1 MDCRLPGSW
10 LLVPTAARCQLQ
22 VHTEGMR
29 EEPGARG
36 EGLWRKKTGWRDC
49 EGRRRVGGATAEGL
63 WRKRSRGQEERDC
76 GRFSLSAAAT
86 PPKFPQR
93 RARGTL
99 ARDGPPPQRRA
110 RGTLP
115 RDGPKFHAP
124 IRAPAPAT
132 HRSCPPP
139 PRSAASSSLETYFSA
154 SLRNAWTRVILF
166 AAASFFF
173 SCAPAA
179 PDAP

>member
-36 EGLWRKKTGWRDC
+36 
-49 EGRRRVGGATAEGL
+49 EGL

-132 HRSCPPP
+132 HRSCPTP
-139 PRSAASSSLETYFSA
+139 PRLGSAASTSPETYFSA

-179 PDAP
+179 PDAPSADAPAASSPAPGIFFVMES